1 MSGHS
6 KWANIRFKKSKE
18 DAKRGKIFTK
28 LAREIIVSAREGGG
42 DPDSN
47 PRLRSAIAAAKAA
60 NMPKENIERAIKR
73 GTGELPGVTYEEITY
88 EGYGPGGAAVMVEVI
103 TDNRNRTVS
112 EVRHIFS
119 KYGGNLGETG
129 CVSWVFQQRGLI
141 EIDGE
146 GRDEDTLMQL
156 ALESGAEDM
165 EIDQEMVIFYTEP
178 SELESVRGYLE
189 EQGITVKRAE
199 ITRIPSNQVE
209 VTGSKAESLL
219 KMLNAL
225 EALDEVQNTYSNF
238 DITDSEMP
246 VITHCKKIVI

>member
-18 DAKRGKIFTK
+18 DAKRGKIFTR
-28 LAREIIVSAREGGG
+28 LAREIIIAAREGGG
-42 DPDSN
+42 DPSAN
-47 PRLRSAIAAAKAA
+47 PRLRTAISAAKAA
-60 NMPKENIERAIKR
+60 NMPKDNIERAIKR

-129 CVSWVFQQRGLI
+129 CVSWVFHQKGLI
-141 EIDGE
+141 EIEPE
-146 GRDEDTLMQL
+146 GRDEDDLMQL

-165 EIDQEMVIFYTEP
+165 EMDQDMVVFYTDP
-178 SELESVRGYLE
+178 GELDTVKSYLE
-189 EQGITVKRAE
+189 EQGVKVNRAE

-219 KMLNAL
+219 KMLSAL
-225 EALDEVQNTYSNF
+225 EALDEVQSTYSNF
-238 DITDSEMP
+238 DIPDSEMERLGN
-246 VITHCKKIVI
+246 IA